1 MNKAT
6 QLSKVNE
13 TLTLNLEGMT
23 CAACAARIERVV
35 SKDESIESV
44 SVNFPLKK
52 AVITYQK
59 NLNIEELI
67 KKINSIG
74 YSANISAPKE
84 DDKTNYVATSSS
96 SKITVNF

>member
-52 AVITYQK
+52 AVIT
-59 NLNIEELI
+59 
-67 KKINSIG
+67 
-74 YSANISAPKE
+74 
-84 DDKTNYVATSSS
+84 
-96 SKITVNF
+96 